1 MRLSLL
7 LLLGAASAIAQPF
20 QFGIKAGTPLT
31 DFLNTAE
38 SGRVDF
44 FTHTNRY
51 IVGLTAELH
60 LPFGLGIEADGLY
73 RHLNYQST
81 SMGADSLA
89 SASTTASDWEFPI
102 LGKYRFRVPLVHPFM
117 DAGVAF
123 DSLQGVKQAITKT
136 VLPALTSHSSTS
148 NPQELQHKTTHGY
161 VVGGGVDIHLAVIHI
176 MPEIRYTRWN
186 AEHFVDVTNS
196 LLHSN
201 VNQGELLL
209 GITF

>member
-20 QFGIKAGTPLT
+20 QFGVKAGTPLT

-38 SGRVDF
+38 SGHVNYFSD
-44 FTHTNRY
+44 TNRY

-60 LPFGLGIEADGLY
+60 LPFGLGIEVDGLY

-81 SMGADSLA
+81 STGVDAFS
-89 SASTTASDWEFPI
+89 SASTTANAWEFPI
-102 LGKYRFRVPLVHPFM
+102 LGKYRFRMPVVHPFI

-123 DSLQGVKQAITKT
+123 DSLQGVNQAITST
-136 VLPALTSHSSTS
+136 VVPLVPSHSTTS
-148 NPQELQHKTTHGY
+148 NPVELHHKTTHGY
-161 VVGGGVDIHLAVIHI
+161 VVGGGVDIHLLVIHI

-186 AEHFVDVTNS
+186 AEHFFDPNG

-201 VNQGELLL
+201 VNQGEFLL